1 MKLKPK
7 EEKICKF
14 IDDIMWL
21 FEIQNYTKTI
31 KFPSKD
37 EEHGDNKCTAADI
50 VFDSIYRTVVIRIFP
65 VFWEWSKENQ
75 AKAII
80 HELCHCRT
88 GDLADCA
95 DNLLNWTLVTSEEVR
110 HAKENTTE
118 YMAQIFF
125 ELAIGNKK
133 YFSEAIK
140 EYLK

>member
-7 EEKICKF
+7 EQKILDF
-14 IDDIMWL
+14 IESAAWL
-21 FEIQNYTKTI
+21 FEVQNYSTKLT
-31 KFPSKD
+31 FPKTD
-37 EEHGDNKCTAADI
+37 EEAWENKCVACDI
-50 VFDSIYRTVVIRIFP
+50 VYDFIYRTINIRIFP
-65 VFWEWSKENQ
+65 TFFLCSKEEQ
-75 AKAII
+75 VKWLI

-88 GDLADCA
+88 DDLADCA
-95 DNLLNWTLVTSEEVR
+95 ENLHNGSLVTMEQIR

-125 ELAIGNKK
+125 ELARGNKK

>member
-14 IDDIMWL
+14 IEDIMWL
-21 FEIQNYTKTI
+21 FEVQNYTRTI
-31 KFPSKD
+31 KFPSKSQD
-37 EEHGDNKCTAADI
+37 VWEWKCVAAD
-50 VFDSIYRTVVIRIFP
+50 VVYDPIYRTVVINIYPDF
-65 VFWEWSKENQ
+65 FDGTKESQ
-75 AKAII
+75 VKAII

-95 DNLLNWTLVTSEEVR
+95 ENLLNWTLVTSEEVR

-125 ELAIGNKK
+125 ELARGNKK
-133 YFSEAIK
+133 YFSEAIE